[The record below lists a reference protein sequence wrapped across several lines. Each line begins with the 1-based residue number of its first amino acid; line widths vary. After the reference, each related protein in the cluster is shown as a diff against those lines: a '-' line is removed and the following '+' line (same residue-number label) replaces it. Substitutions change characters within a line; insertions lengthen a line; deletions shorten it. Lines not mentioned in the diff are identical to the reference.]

1 MHHFEC
7 NSIYRAIIAIINPS
21 IEGRSKAPFRWK
33 MRRKSTSWSMVSV
46 SAVCTIG
53 YTLFTASLGKLWFRV
68 KRLGP
73 WQAKWNER
81 GERNS
86 PTEGFRMVK
95 TVEKKR
101 ESHGEKK
108 NWKKER
114 EKGGRNIKHSG
125 RGKGLAAM
133 CNFVVGRACV
143 LCHGQPG
150 GENVKCGRIARWER
164 WIEEKRGRGKKIEPA
179 GFHWRATYRCH
190 GQFLSSY
197 LLGGHGWKSWRGPEH
212 PGKMCFTRERKCR
225 KKRVQLELMIHD
237 GTRF

>member
-1 MHHFEC
+1 MLYISSYHC
-7 NSIYRAIIAIINPS
+7 DN
-21 IEGRSKAPFRWK
+21 
-33 MRRKSTSWSMVSV
+33 KSSHR
-46 SAVCTIG
+46 G
-53 YTLFTASLGKLWFRV
+53 SLGSSISLKNAEKIDVVIHGFGFSCLYDWLHTVYRV
-68 KRLGP
+68 VREVMIPRKEARAVAGKMKRT
-73 WQAKWNER
+73 WWTKQSDR
-81 GERNS
+81 GISNGRN
-86 PTEGFRMVK
+86 GGK
-95 TVEKKR
+95 KKR
-101 ESHGEKK
+101 DSHGEKK
-108 NWKKER
+108 IGR
-114 EKGGRNIKHSG
+114 MRGEKGGRNIKHSG

-225 KKRVQLELMIHD
+225 KRRVQLELMIHD